1 MAPGQKRCQH
11 SEVQICLLL
20 PEHDCGPVIGKKGSR
35 ITTYHQETG
44 CQVFVHNDYRHIL
57 KISISSEIILT
68 EFLTK
73 IKLKSKI
80 PTFLSFSKL
89 FFMILPFL
97 KFLSFLI
104 TVFPFIRPIPPRI

>member
-20 PEHDCGPVIGKKGSR
+20 PEHDCGPVIGKRGSR

-57 KISISSEIILT
+57 KNC
-68 EFLTK
+68 
-73 IKLKSKI
+73 
-80 PTFLSFSKL
+80 
-89 FFMILPFL
+89 
-97 KFLSFLI
+97 
-104 TVFPFIRPIPPRI
+104 